1 MEINSPAK
9 FPVINHFK
17 VNSQLHLTDGHS
29 RPTITYMTDT
39 NTRINKLEEQVSELI
54 EISQRLGNENKE
66 LRAQLQHLT
75 SERSGLIE
83 QKEKVRVQVESM
95 ITRLRSMEKA

>member
-1 MEINSPAK
+1 MTN
-9 FPVINHFK
+9 
-17 VNSQLHLTDGHS
+17 
-29 RPTITYMTDT
+29 TIT
-39 NTRINKLEEQVSELI
+39 RISKLEEQVEELLRLC
-54 EISQRLGNENKE
+54 QRLSDDNKD

-75 SERSGLIE
+75 SERSNLIE